1 MNDEALASGSAG
13 ERARRAK
20 ENGENML
27 QCCTICGR
35 TISDRELHETLEN
48 HIIDAIGQEHPEWME
63 SDGACARCVEHYR
76 RILARRRE
84 PPIRRSAPWWRRL
97 FPWL

>member
-1 MNDEALASGSAG
+1 MNDEASANESAG
-13 ERARRAK
+13 ERARRSK

-35 TISDRELHETLEN
+35 TISDRELHEALEN
-48 HIIDAIGQEHPEWME
+48 HIIDAIGQEHPEWIE
-63 SDGACARCVEHYR
+63 SDGACSRCVEHYR
-76 RILARRRE
+76 SILAHRHQ
-84 PPIRRSAPWWRRL
+84 PPTRRSVPWWRRL